1 MERDE
6 LNPSRNSSEISSDT
20 EEELISLLLNSS
32 AIQFGQDEWVWSITA
47 DQADPDPLIENLPDP
62 DTGNEWTLTVTYV
75 ILVPTITEIA
85 Q

>member
-1 MERDE
+1 MV
-6 LNPSRNSSEISSDT
+6 PV
-20 EEELISLLLNSS
+20 LLFFDSHS
-32 AIQFGQDEWVWSITA
+32 FTVTA

-62 DTGNEWTLTVTYV
+62 DTGNEWTLTITYV